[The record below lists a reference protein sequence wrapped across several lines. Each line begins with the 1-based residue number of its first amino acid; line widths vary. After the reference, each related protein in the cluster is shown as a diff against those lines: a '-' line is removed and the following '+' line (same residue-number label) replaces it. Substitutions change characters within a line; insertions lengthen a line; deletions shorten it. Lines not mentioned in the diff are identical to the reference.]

1 MTLSYTAVIIIS
13 IIQVAGFQLG
23 LWTIFRKAGLKGW
36 LSIIPVYRTWLWL
49 RKVIDR
55 PWWWMIFWV
64 MPFIGV
70 FMVYY
75 MIWDTI
81 RCFNKRSYLYLIPGT
96 FFYFFYLP
104 YLGLSKKETY
114 TPRAELPEFKKSWAR
129 GWGDAI
135 IFAVAAA
142 FIVRSFIFELYTIPS
157 SSMEGTMM
165 VGDYLAVSKHHYGQ
179 RIPQTVFALPFMHHT
194 LVLTKT
200 VPSFVDWIELPYMRL
215 PGTTTVKNNDP
226 IVFNYPDGDT
236 VIIEMQDRSYY
247 AIVRDFEEIMNA
259 KTELTRAN
267 ELAMRYGRN
276 IDAATLRS
284 RFAGKSGHDVVHELY
299 TVKYRPVD
307 KRENYVKRCIA
318 IHGDKLE
325 IKDGVVY
332 INGKKAPV
340 PEKRQFCYQVPGGG
354 ISARTIKKMRIN
366 AQDVYTDPIGD
377 QYLYLSDEQAA
388 TLNSMGKI
396 LQLRIEPKGTYS
408 SEIFP
413 HDPRYKW
420 NRDNFGPLVIP
431 EKGATVPLNDSTI
444 VLYDRI
450 IKNYELNDLE
460 VKNGKIYINGE
471 VATSYTFKMDYYFM
485 MGDNRHNS
493 ADSRYWG
500 FVPEDHIV
508 GKPVFVWMSLDK
520 DRSWGDGKVRWKRMF
535 RVCK

>member
-13 IIQVAGFQLG
+13 IIQVIGFQLG

-114 TPRAELPEFKKSWAR
+114 IPRAELPEFKKSWAR

-142 FIVRSFIFELYTIPS
+142 FIVRSFVFELYTIPS

-200 VPSFVDWIELPYMRL
+200 VPSYVGWIELPYMRL

-236 VIIEMQDRSYY
+236 VVIEMQDRSYY
-247 AIVRDFEEIMNA
+247 AIVRDFEEMMNA
-259 KTELTRAN
+259 KTDLTRAN

-276 IDAATLRS
+276 LDAAALRA
-284 RFAGKSGHDVVHELY
+284 RFAGKSGHDVVNELF
-299 TVKYRPVD
+299 TVRYRPVD

-340 PEKRQFCYQVPGGG
+340 PEKRQFCYHVPGGG

-366 AQDVYTDPIGD
+366 AQDVYTDPMGD
-377 QYLYLSDEQAA
+377 QYLYLSDEQASH
-388 TLNSMGKI
+388 LCDMGKI
-396 LQLRIEPKGTYS
+396 LNVKIDPKGVYS

-420 NRDNFGPLVIP
+420 NKDNFGPVVIP

-500 FVPEDHIV
+500 FVPEDHVV

-520 DRSWGDGKVRWKRMF
+520 DRHWGDGKVRWNRMF
-535 RVCK
+535 RICR

>member
-200 VPSFVDWIELPYMRL
+200 VPSYVDWIELPYMRL

-247 AIVRDFEEIMNA
+247 AIVRDFEEMMNA

-276 IDAATLRS
+276 LDAAALRA
-284 RFAGKSGHDVVHELY
+284 RFAGKSGHDVVHALF

-366 AQDVYTDPIGD
+366 AQDVYTDPMGD
-377 QYLYLSDEQAA
+377 QYLYLSDEQASH
-388 TLNSMGKI
+388 LRDMGKI
-396 LQLRIEPKGTYS
+396 LNVKIEPKGVYS

-420 NRDNFGPLVIP
+420 NKDNFGPLVIP
-431 EKGATVPLNDSTI
+431 EKGSTVPLNDSTI

-535 RVCK
+535 RICK

>member
-13 IIQVAGFQLG
+13 IIQVVGFQLG

-200 VPSFVDWIELPYMRL
+200 VPSYVDWIELPYMRL

-247 AIVRDFEEIMNA
+247 AIVRDFEEMMNA

-276 IDAATLRS
+276 LDAAALRA
-284 RFAGKSGHDVVHELY
+284 RFAGKSGHDVVHALF

-366 AQDVYTDPIGD
+366 AQDVYTDPMGD
-377 QYLYLSDEQAA
+377 QYLYLSDEQASH
-388 TLNSMGKI
+388 LRDMGKI
-396 LQLRIEPKGTYS
+396 LNVKIEPKGVYS

-420 NRDNFGPLVIP
+420 NKDNFGPLVIP

-535 RVCK
+535 RICK

>member
-1 MTLSYTAVIIIS
+1 MILSYTTVIIIS
-13 IIQVAGFQLG
+13 IIQVIGFQLG
-23 LWTIFRKAGLKGW
+23 LWTIFRKAGLEGW
-36 LSIIPVYRTWLWL
+36 KSIIPFYRTWLWL

-55 PWWWMIFWV
+55 PWWWMILWAI
-64 MPFIGV
+64 PFIGV

-75 MIWDTI
+75 MIWETI
-81 RCFNKRSYLYLIPGT
+81 RCFNKRSYLHLVFGT

-114 TPRAELPEFKKSWAR
+114 ITRSALPEFKKSWAR
-129 GWGDAI
+129 SWGDAI

-157 SSMEGTMM
+157 SSMEGSMM

-194 LVLTKT
+194 LVFTKA
-200 VPSFVDWIELPYMRL
+200 VPSFLDWIELPYMRL

-236 VIIEMQDRSYY
+236 VAIEMQDRSYY
-247 AIVRDFEEIMNA
+247 AIVRDFEEIMNDR
-259 KTELTRAN
+259 TSLGRAS
-267 ELAMRYGRN
+267 ELAIRYGQN
-276 IDAATLRS
+276 ASNLRAK
-284 RFAGKSGHDVVHELY
+284 FAGKSGHYVVNQLF
-299 TVKYRPVD
+299 TIRYRPVD

-325 IKDGVVY
+325 IKNGVVY
-332 INGKKAPV
+332 INGEKAPV
-340 PEKRQFCYQVPGGG
+340 PERRQFCYKVPYGG
-354 ISARTIKKMRIN
+354 ISERIIKKMRIN
-366 AQDVYTDPIGD
+366 AQDVYMDANGD
-377 QYLYLSDEQAA
+377 QILYLSDEQAA
-388 TLNSMGKI
+388 ALRGMGKK
-396 LQLRIEPKGTYS
+396 LMVQMDPKGVYS
-408 SEIFP
+408 PEIFP

-420 NRDNFGPLVIP
+420 NKDNFGPIVIP
-431 EKGATVPLNDSTI
+431 EKGVTVPINDSTI

-450 IKNYELNDLE
+450 IRNYELNTLE
-460 VKNGKIYINGE
+460 RKNGTIYINGKE
-471 VATSYTFKMDYYFM
+471 ATSYTFKMDYYFM

-520 DRSWGDGKVRWKRMF
+520 NRSWGDGKIRWNRMF
-535 RVCK
+535 KICR

>member
-104 YLGLSKKETY
+104 YLGLSKKETC

-259 KTELTRAN
+259 KTDLTRAN

-276 IDAATLRS
+276 LDAAALRA
-284 RFAGKSGHDVVHELY
+284 RFAGKSGHYVVHALF

-366 AQDVYTDPIGD
+366 AQDVYTDPMGD
-377 QYLYLSDEQAA
+377 QYLYLSDEQASH
-388 TLNSMGKI
+388 LRDMGKI
-396 LQLRIEPKGTYS
+396 LNVKIEPKGVYS

-420 NRDNFGPLVIP
+420 NKDNFGPLVIP

-535 RVCK
+535 RICK